1 MIIHPQ
7 GRQEGVPPSK
17 TDALL
22 IELLKN
28 IFAENVKK
36 IVFASHTKN
45 GFLQPSHS
53 NNNQD
58 GNSIINHVANISLC
72 IDITRVDD
80 SNF

>member
-22 IELLKN
+22 IELLLKN

-53 NNNQD
+53 NNQD
-58 GNSIINHVANISLC
+58 GNSVINHVANICLC
-72 IDITRVDD
+72 VDTRVDNN
-80 SNF
+80 NF